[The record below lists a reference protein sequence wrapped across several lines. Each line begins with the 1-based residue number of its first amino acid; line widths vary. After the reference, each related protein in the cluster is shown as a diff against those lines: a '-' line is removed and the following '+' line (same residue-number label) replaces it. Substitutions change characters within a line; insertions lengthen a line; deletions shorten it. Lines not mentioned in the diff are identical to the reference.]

1 VHAKVQT
8 IWVSLFVETPK
19 KSYRFF
25 SHDTSSAFETFWFR
39 GLAPNKQTYKV
50 NICRY
55 IC

>member
-8 IWVSLFVETPK
+8 IWVSLLVETPK

-25 SHDTSSAFETFWFR
+25 SHDASSAFETFWFR

-50 NICRY
+50 MFVGTLC
-55 IC
+55 